1 MKKIIKTGLVLTL
14 VTLFAVSF
22 ANNFKT
28 NSLTIKGRVIDV
40 ETGETLT
47 GVKID
52 IESLGKTVYSDF
64 DGNFEIDDVKPGE
77 YNLVASLI
85 SYNKS
90 LVEKIELDHNQELS
104 IELKSK

>member
-1 MKKIIKTGLVLTL
+1 MKKIIKTGLVLSL
-14 VTLFAVSF
+14 VALFAVSF
-22 ANNFKT
+22 ASNLKT
-28 NSLTIKGRVIDV
+28 NSLTIKGRVVDV

-64 DGNFEIDDVKPGE
+64 DGNFEIEDVKPGE

-90 LVEKIELDHNQELS
+90 LVEKIELDHNQELN